1 MTDAERA
8 LLLAKENRELKLKL
22 AQKEEELKVAA
33 DKTPTIEI
41 DYVIYLRNKVDE
53 LKQAYL
59 EALKTAK
66 EYQWEIA
73 EKHGIIINGEYYRVP
88 DWERV
93 ATPLEQKQ
101 ATIFDNEMR
110 KAWRA
115 YQEALRE
122 EERIVRK

>member
-1 MTDAERA
+1 M
-8 LLLAKENRELKLKL
+8 N
-22 AQKEEELKVAA
+22 
-33 DKTPTIEI
+33 
-41 DYVIYLRNKVDE
+41 VDE

-59 EALKTAK
+59 EAK
-66 EYQWEIA
+66 ETFDRYRWEIA
-73 EKHGIIINGEYYRVP
+73 EKHGIVRFSTLYEKQCFAAVE
-88 DWERV
+88 WERV
-93 ATPLEQKQ
+93 ASEEEQKQ